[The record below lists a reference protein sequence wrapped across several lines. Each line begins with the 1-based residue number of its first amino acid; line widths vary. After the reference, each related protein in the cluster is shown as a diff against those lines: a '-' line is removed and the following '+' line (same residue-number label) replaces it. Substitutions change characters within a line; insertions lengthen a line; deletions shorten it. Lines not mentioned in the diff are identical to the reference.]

1 MKLTRKAEY
10 QARIQAFEN
19 HISTIEGALF
29 NDCFPLKHT
38 FTDGI
43 YTREIYMPKGYLV
56 VSKIH
61 KYEHPYFIMKGEV
74 SVITEEGVKRISA
87 PYQGV
92 TPVGTKRMLYIHE
105 DCVWVTVHTNPEN
118 ITDLEKIEERI
129 IAKSFDD
136 VLPESAR
143 KFLEENRT

>member
-1 MKLTRKAEY
+1 
-10 QARIQAFEN
+10 
-19 HISTIEGALF
+19 
-29 NDCFPLKHT
+29 
-38 FTDGI
+38 
-43 YTREIYMPKGYLV
+43 
-56 VSKIH
+56 
-61 KYEHPYFIMKGEV
+61 MKGEV